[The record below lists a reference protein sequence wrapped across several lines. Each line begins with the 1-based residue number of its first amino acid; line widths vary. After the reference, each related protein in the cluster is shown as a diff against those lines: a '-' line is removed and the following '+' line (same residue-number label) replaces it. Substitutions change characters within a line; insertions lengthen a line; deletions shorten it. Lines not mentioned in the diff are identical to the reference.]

1 MRRLNPRLSASI
13 SRHQSHPIANWEPG
27 KKVSSSSFT
36 SSAKRRMPCA
46 CPLILWRSSK
56 HFATAQAKERR
67 QNHRI
72 DDAWRH
78 GAITSVAIGHRACLA
93 FRSLEFGNVWQSR
106 PTKGGLNSKL
116 HAVCDG
122 AGRAVIFLLTGGQMS
137 DRKGAALICPMLPDV
152 ETLIADTSAPPQLT
166 RRASEKLHV
175 KDSSPLAPFS
185 QSGLETSCRALLAQD
200 KWRRSGQPRPRG

>member
-36 SSAKRRMPCA
+36 SSAKRRMPCV
-46 CPLILWRSSK
+46 CPSILWCSSK

-72 DDAWRH
+72 DDVWRH
-78 GAITSVAIGHRACLA
+78 DAITSVAIGHRACLA
-93 FRSLEFGNVWQSR
+93 FRPLSSGTFGNRSKNGR

-122 AGRAVIFLLTGGQMS
+122 AGHAVIFLLTEGQMS

-152 ETLIADTSAPPQLT
+152 ETLIAD
-166 RRASEKLHV
+166 KGY
-175 KDSSPLAPFS
+175 DSDYSLAR
-185 QSGLETSCRALLAQD
+185 TALAEGD
-200 KWRRSGQPRPRG
+200 